1 MGIGWV
7 GRGSRAGG
15 RGGCVRMGLHDGGDD
30 SGALG
35 AEGRGHGKGGGGRIS
50 SPGRTETVTTQ
61 RARGDRSGLTLG
73 RRSDWVSGIILFSLR
88 RSCLQYVCS
97 PHTYIGRRTKSR
109 HPMGAFCLDP
119 DVYSPLE
126 PYCQRFVLRLA
137 RLYPLHSLREITVQK
152 DYATHATAS
161 CEAHG
166 LCSLRRRRA

>member
-1 MGIGWV
+1 MKAYLEDGVAGEEMTKLGTEAVRLGIGWV

-73 RRSDWVSGIILFSLR
+73 RRSD
-88 RSCLQYVCS
+88 
-97 PHTYIGRRTKSR
+97 
-109 HPMGAFCLDP
+109 
-119 DVYSPLE
+119 
-126 PYCQRFVLRLA
+126 
-137 RLYPLHSLREITVQK
+137 
-152 DYATHATAS
+152 
-161 CEAHG
+161 
-166 LCSLRRRRA
+166 